1 MTNTKIRLATVWLA
15 GCSGC
20 HMSFLDLDE
29 WLLELAERAEIVY
42 SPVASDIKTFPSH
55 VDVCLVEGG
64 VANADN
70 LELLHQVRANSRV
83 LRWRTTGLK
92 NRIEGADFEAIYSPA
107 RNLQVVVNGAW
118 MWTAKTL
125 IEPTKPKPGTT
136 AFNALSAA
144 GKIDNEIFY
153 NARIENVPEYRL
165 NTNAKYTFTNGSLA
179 GLAVGGAAR
188 YSSETVIARNR
199 DWNPLAGGMMAGNF
213 LVFDSTVSYPWEV
226 LGYKINSSLGIY
238 NLLDEKYFEGTF
250 VASPRRTWLL
260 TTTLK
265 F

>member
-1 MTNTKIRLATVWLA
+1 M
-15 GCSGC
+15 
-20 HMSFLDLDE
+20 
-29 WLLELAERAEIVY
+29 
-42 SPVASDIKTFPSH
+42 
-55 VDVCLVEGG
+55 
-64 VANADN
+64 
-70 LELLHQVRANSRV
+70 
-83 LRWRTTGLK
+83 
-92 NRIEGADFEAIYSPA
+92 
-107 RNLQVVVNGAW
+107 VVNGAW

-226 LGYKINSSLGIY
+226 LGYKISSSLGIY
-238 NLLDEKYFEGTF
+238 NLLDEKYFEGSF
-250 VASPRRTWLL
+250 VSSPRRTWLL
-260 TTTLK
+260 TSTLK